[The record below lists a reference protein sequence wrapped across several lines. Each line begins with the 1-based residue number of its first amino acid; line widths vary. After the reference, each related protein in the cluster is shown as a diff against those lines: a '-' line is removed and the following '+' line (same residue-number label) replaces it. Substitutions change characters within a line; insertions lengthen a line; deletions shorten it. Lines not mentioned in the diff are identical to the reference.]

1 MEPKAHLLKAGVALF
16 FHFPT
21 RTVQAIATYANVQ
34 MNYARGGDTL
44 ASMALQSTDACISQK
59 GQQTDQAAER
69 MLVLLPK
76 QTDKWHPAQR
86 GQRTLSI

>member
-1 MEPKAHLLKAGVALF
+1 
-16 FHFPT
+16 
-21 RTVQAIATYANVQ
+21 
-34 MNYARGGDTL
+34 
-44 ASMALQSTDACISQK
+44 MALQSTDACISQK

-86 GQRTLSI
+86 GQRTLKI

>member
-1 MEPKAHLLKAGVALF
+1 
-16 FHFPT
+16 
-21 RTVQAIATYANVQ
+21 

-86 GQRTLSI
+86 GQRTLKIDATLSVHFKLSLLS